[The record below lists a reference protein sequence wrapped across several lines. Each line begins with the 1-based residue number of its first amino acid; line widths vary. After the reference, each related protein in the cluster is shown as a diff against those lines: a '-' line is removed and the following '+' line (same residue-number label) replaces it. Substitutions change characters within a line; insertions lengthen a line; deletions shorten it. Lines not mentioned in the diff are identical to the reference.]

1 MTWFPCDQGPSGS
14 HGPPPGR
21 QSQPNTWSFTLW
33 PHPASQRLLCL
44 HTLVYDLKPRR
55 WPFIP
60 NARIQCYSPQDLATF
75 FSLVLILLN
84 DIIYPYS
91 QPLIPRFL
99 VAWADTK
106 RSPRTW
112 VGASIPGLVESYMLF
127 SLLIFIQNGV
137 GWHLTSP
144 KEIDINWG
152 QRWGSGWGRIL
163 ALKSQT

>member
-1 MTWFPCDQGPSGS
+1 MVP
-14 HGPPPGR
+14 
-21 QSQPNTWSFTLW
+21 LW
-33 PHPASQRLLCL
+33 PRPFWESRASARAPVTAQYLIFHPLTPPRITSETITRSASSQRLLCL

-112 VGASIPGLVESYMLF
+112 VGASIPGLVESYAFLPAHFYSKRGGVAPDF
-127 SLLIFIQNGV
+127 SKRDRHKLRTEMGEWV
-137 GWHLTSP
+137 G
-144 KEIDINWG
+144 
-152 QRWGSGWGRIL
+152 
-163 ALKSQT
+163 